1 MLNGIDIASTAPIAI
16 AVTFGILVLLLEVFQ
31 RASFSRG
38 YLAYVTAF
46 GCGLAGL
53 SAFLLHDV
61 SGHATFGGIST
72 LDGFG
77 LTLSMLFALGGAL
90 TALVA
95 PNYLAEQNVDRGE
108 FYALILFAVSGMMTM
123 AMASDFIVFFLGLEI
138 QSVAAYALASFLRPS
153 GRSAEAGMKYFFI
166 GALGSAVLLYGVA
179 MLYGATGTTS
189 FVGIG
194 QSLAGGLQ
202 GFGSTALSNAGEA
215 AVFAAASES
224 APVSIAAAG
233 NLVGSLTIAHVGV
246 LMVLAAFMVKI
257 AAAPFHMWAPDAYTG
272 GPTPAVGF
280 LASAVKL
287 AGVGALV
294 RVVSVAFLDE
304 SVRMGP
310 FGWMQVVFW
319 LSMISMVVG
328 NLVAI
333 SQTNV
338 KRMLAYSSVAHA
350 GYLLIAIVAIG
361 YTGNVDHAGGIAF
374 YGFAYTIGTVG
385 AFGALAYLAK
395 RGVEAE
401 TFDDLNGV
409 GHKYPWLGAAMTVF
423 MLSSA
428 GIPPA
433 AGFMGKFMVFQT
445 AIDASIVGAAA
456 GTPGSS
462 MLIVLVVAG
471 VLTSVAGVY
480 YYMRVV
486 VHLYM
491 KKPVRAVGSLPHS
504 GAKFAIA
511 LCAAMS
517 LWFGILPGKIADLSV
532 DSAEQILDRADGGY
546 VAPAA
551 NE

>member
-1 MLNGIDIASTAPIAI
+1 MLTGIDIASVAPLSIA
-16 AVTFGILVLLLEVFQ
+16 ATFGIIVLLLEVFQ
-31 RASFSRG
+31 RPSFSRG
-38 YLAYVTAF
+38 YLAYVAAF
-46 GCGLAGL
+46 GCALAGL
-53 SAFLLHDV
+53 AAFFLRDV
-61 SGHATFGGIST
+61 GGHATFGGTST

-77 LTLSMLFALGGAL
+77 LGLSMLFATGGAL
-90 TALVA
+90 AALVS
-95 PNYLAEQNVDRGE
+95 PNYLAAQNVDRGE
-108 FYALILFAVSGMMTM
+108 YYALILFSVCGMMAM
-123 AMASDFIVFFLGLEI
+123 ASASDFIVFFVGLEI

-153 GRSAEAGMKYFFI
+153 GKSAEAGMKYFFI

-194 QSLAGGLQ
+194 QALEGGMQGYAANAISAAGQSGIL
-202 GFGSTALSNAGEA
+202 
-215 AVFAAASES
+215 AAAAGTE
-224 APVSIAAAG
+224 PTTIAAAG
-233 NLVGSLTIAHVGV
+233 NLIGSITIVHIGV
-246 LMVLAAFMVKI
+246 IMVICAFMVKI

-287 AGVGALV
+287 AGVGALI

-319 LSMISMVVG
+319 LSLMSMVIG
-328 NLVAI
+328 NLVALV
-333 SQTNV
+333 QTNV

-350 GYLLIAIVAIG
+350 GYLLIAVVSIG
-361 YTGNVDHAGGIAF
+361 YTGNVDHAGGVIF

-385 AFGALAYLAK
+385 AFGVLAYLAK
-395 RGVEAE
+395 RGIEAE
-401 TFDDLNGV
+401 EFEDLNGV

-433 AGFMGKFMVFQT
+433 AGFMGKLMIFQS
-445 AIDASIVGAAA
+445 AVDASIVGTEA
-456 GTPGSS
+456 GLPGAH
-462 MLIVLVVAG
+462 MLMALVVAG

-480 YYMRVV
+480 YYLRVL
-486 VHLYM
+486 VHFYM

-511 LCAAMS
+511 LCAALS
-517 LWFGILPGKIADLSV
+517 LWFGILPGKMADLSIEG
-532 DSAEQILDRADGGY
+532 AEQILDRADDGY
-546 VAPAA
+546 VGPAD
-551 NE
+551 E